1 MLSQLALWE
10 RGAVHSAFSAERRLL
25 CYLGLR
31 PSRLLKNTE
40 GFCYKGRVFERK
52 EAEKQKEFWIETRRL
67 PKLSAGVFFR
77 RVEEVLAEIGFSE
90 EVHRLCRPAYSQRNN
105 GRPGIDP
112 VVYFKM
118 LMVGFFENLPS
129 ERAIAARCE
138 DSLAVRAFLGYG
150 LEEATPDHS
159 SLSVIRHRLP
169 AEVYQAVFELIL
181 KALKECGLLKGRQ
194 VGIDSSLIEANASLK
209 SLVVRN
215 TEEAYWD
222 YVKKLAQAAGI
233 DPDDEKAV
241 RRFDRKRPGKK
252 LSNEQFKNRHDSD
265 AKISRQKGKT
275 DLIYKPEHSV
285 EMDSGVII
293 QAQLVAAESADSVEL
308 PERVQ
313 SVQDSLKRLE
323 PSQKIKTVVA
333 DGNYHS
339 LGNVCA
345 LQEAGFK
352 VVIPDANA
360 AKRKEEL
367 LTEPQPK
374 ALHQARQSH
383 QSKSGSRLMR
393 MRGQHIERSFA
404 HILDCGG
411 MRKATLRGKENL
423 QKRYNFAVA
432 CYNLSQLLRN
442 KFGCGTLKMALAT
455 GWQRPFP
462 HRPDLLALFRA
473 IFHAHS
479 PRPGSFIPRSGA
491 CQLLGAPKAR
501 NLGFSTVC

>member
-1 MLSQLALWE
+1 M
-10 RGAVHSAFSAERRLL
+10 
-25 CYLGLR
+25 
-31 PSRLLKNTE
+31 
-40 GFCYKGRVFERK
+40 FERK
-52 EAEKQKEFWIETRRL
+52 EPEKQREFWIETRRL
-67 PKLSAGVFFR
+67 AKLSAGGFFR
-77 RVEEVLAEIGFSE
+77 KVEEVLAEIGFGE
-90 EVHRLCRPAYSQRNN
+90 EVHRLCRPAYSQRSD

-150 LEEATPDHS
+150 LDEATPDHS
-159 SLSVIRHRLP
+159 SLSVIRYRLP

-181 KALKECGLLKGRQ
+181 KALKECGLLKGRH
-194 VGIDSSLIEANASLK
+194 VGIDSSVIEANASLK

-233 DPDDEKAV
+233 DPNDDKAV
-241 RRFDRKRPGKK
+241 RQFDRKRPGKK
-252 LSNEQFKNRHDSD
+252 LSNEQFKNRHDAD

-285 EMDSGVII
+285 DMDSGVII
-293 QAQLVAAESADSVEL
+293 QAQLVAADSADSVEL
-308 PERVQ
+308 PERIQ
-313 SVQDSLKRLE
+313 SVQDSLERLE
-323 PSQKIKTVVA
+323 PGKKIKTVVA

-345 LQEAGFK
+345 LQEAGLK
-352 VVIPDANA
+352 VVIPDTNA

-367 LTEPQPK
+367 LTESQRK
-374 ALHQARQSH
+374 ALHKARQSH
-383 QSKSGSRLMR
+383 QSKSGCRLMR

-411 MRKATLRGKENL
+411 MRKATLRGKVNL
-423 QKRYNFAVA
+423 QKRYNFAST
-432 CYNLSQLLRN
+432 CYNLSQLLRK

-455 GWQRPFP
+455 GWQAVFFN
-462 HRPDLLALFRA
+462 LLEFAPLLRSIFYA
-473 IFHAHS
+473 IAQ
-479 PRPGSFIPRSGA
+479 RQESFIPRRGNY
-491 CQLLGAPKAR
+491 LLLRA
-501 NLGFSTVC
+501 

>member
-1 MLSQLALWE
+1 
-10 RGAVHSAFSAERRLL
+10 
-25 CYLGLR
+25 
-31 PSRLLKNTE
+31 
-40 GFCYKGRVFERK
+40 VFERK
-52 EAEKQKEFWIETRRL
+52 EPEKQREFWIETRRL
-67 PKLSAGVFFR
+67 AKLSAGGFFR
-77 RVEEVLAEIGFSE
+77 KVEEVLAEIGFGE
-90 EVHRLCRPAYSQRNN
+90 EVHRLCRAAYSQRSD

-150 LEEATPDHS
+150 LDEATPDHS
-159 SLSVIRHRLP
+159 SLSVIRYRLP

-181 KALKECGLLKGRQ
+181 KALKECGLLKGRH
-194 VGIDSSLIEANASLK
+194 VGIDSSVIEANASLK

-222 YVKKLAQAAGI
+222 YVKKLAQEAGI
-233 DPDDEKAV
+233 DPNDDKAV

-252 LSNEQFKNRHDSD
+252 LSNEQFKNRHDAD

-285 EMDSGVII
+285 DMDSGVII
-293 QAQLVAAESADSVEL
+293 QAQLVAADSADSVEL
-308 PERVQ
+308 PERIQ
-313 SVQDSLKRLE
+313 SVQDSLERLE
-323 PSQKIKTVVA
+323 PGKKIKTVVA

-345 LQEAGFK
+345 LQEAGLK
-352 VVIPDANA
+352 VVIPDTNA

-367 LTEPQPK
+367 LTESQRK
-374 ALHQARQSH
+374 ALHKARQSH
-383 QSKSGSRLMR
+383 QSKSGCRLMR

-411 MRKATLRGKENL
+411 MRKATLRGKVNL
-423 QKRYNFAVA
+423 QKRYNFAST
-432 CYNLSQLLRN
+432 CYNLSQLLRK

-455 GWQRPFP
+455 GWQAVFFN
-462 HRPDLLALFRA
+462 LLVFAALLRSIFYA
-473 IFHAHS
+473 IAQRQE
-479 PRPGSFIPRSGA
+479 PFIPRRGNY
-491 CQLLGAPKAR
+491 LLLRA
-501 NLGFSTVC
+501 

>member
-1 MLSQLALWE
+1 
-10 RGAVHSAFSAERRLL
+10 
-25 CYLGLR
+25 
-31 PSRLLKNTE
+31 
-40 GFCYKGRVFERK
+40 VFERK
-52 EAEKQKEFWIETRRL
+52 EPEKQREFWIETRRL
-67 PKLSAGVFFR
+67 PKLSAGGFFR
-77 RVEEVLAEIGFSE
+77 KVEEVLAEIGFGE
-90 EVHRLCRPAYSQRNN
+90 EVHRLCRPAYSQRSD

-150 LEEATPDHS
+150 LDEATPDHS
-159 SLSVIRHRLP
+159 SLSVIRYRLP

-181 KALKECGLLKGRQ
+181 KALKECGLLKGRH
-194 VGIDSSLIEANASLK
+194 VGIDSSVIEANASLK

-233 DPDDEKAV
+233 DPNDDKAV
-241 RRFDRKRPGKK
+241 RQFDRKRPGKK
-252 LSNEQFKNRHDSD
+252 LSNEQFKNRHDAD

-285 EMDSGVII
+285 DMDSGVII
-293 QAQLVAAESADSVEL
+293 QAQLVAADSADSVEL
-308 PERVQ
+308 PERIQ
-313 SVQDSLKRLE
+313 SVQDSLERLE
-323 PSQKIKTVVA
+323 PGKKIKTVVA

-339 LGNVCA
+339 LSNVCA
-345 LQEAGFK
+345 LQEAGLK
-352 VVIPDANA
+352 VVIPDTNA

-367 LTEPQPK
+367 LTESQRK
-374 ALHQARQSH
+374 ALHKARQSH
-383 QSKSGSRLMR
+383 QSKSGCRLMR

-411 MRKATLRGKENL
+411 MRKATLRGKVNL
-423 QKRYNFAVA
+423 QKRYNFAST
-432 CYNLSQLLRN
+432 CYNLSQLLRK

-455 GWQRPFP
+455 GWQAVFFN
-462 HRPDLLALFRA
+462 LLEFASLLRSIFYA
-473 IFHAHS
+473 IAQ
-479 PRPGSFIPRSGA
+479 RQESFIPRRGNY
-491 CQLLGAPKAR
+491 LLLRA
-501 NLGFSTVC
+501 

>member
-1 MLSQLALWE
+1 M
-10 RGAVHSAFSAERRLL
+10 
-25 CYLGLR
+25 
-31 PSRLLKNTE
+31 
-40 GFCYKGRVFERK
+40 FERK
-52 EAEKQKEFWIETRRL
+52 EPEKQREFWIETRRL
-67 PKLSAGVFFR
+67 PKLSAGGFFR
-77 RVEEVLAEIGFSE
+77 KVEEVLAEIGFGE
-90 EVHRLCRPAYSQRNN
+90 EVHRLCRPAYSQRSD

-150 LEEATPDHS
+150 LDEATPDHS
-159 SLSVIRHRLP
+159 SLSVIRYRLP

-181 KALKECGLLKGRQ
+181 KALKECGLLKGRH
-194 VGIDSSLIEANASLK
+194 VGIDSSVIEANASLK

-222 YVKKLAQAAGI
+222 YVKKLAQEAGI
-233 DPDDEKAV
+233 DPNDDEAV

-252 LSNEQFKNRHDSD
+252 LSNEQFKNRHDAD

-285 EMDSGVII
+285 DMDSGVII
-293 QAQLVAAESADSVEL
+293 QAQLVAADSADSVEL
-308 PERVQ
+308 PERIQ
-313 SVQDSLKRLE
+313 SVQDSLERLE
-323 PSQKIKTVVA
+323 PGKKIKTVVA

-345 LQEAGFK
+345 LQEAGLK
-352 VVIPDANA
+352 VVIPDTNA

-367 LTEPQPK
+367 LTESQRK
-374 ALHQARQSH
+374 ALHKARQSH
-383 QSKSGSRLMR
+383 QSKSGCRLMR

-411 MRKATLRGKENL
+411 MRKATLRGKVNL
-423 QKRYNFAVA
+423 QKRYNFAST
-432 CYNLSQLLRN
+432 CYNLSQLLRK

-455 GWQRPFP
+455 GWQAVFFN
-462 HRPDLLALFRA
+462 LLEFAALSRSIFYA
-473 IFHAHS
+473 IAQRHE
-479 PRPGSFIPRSGA
+479 SFIPRRGNY
-491 CQLLGAPKAR
+491 LLLRA
-501 NLGFSTVC
+501 

>member
-1 MLSQLALWE
+1 M
-10 RGAVHSAFSAERRLL
+10 
-25 CYLGLR
+25 
-31 PSRLLKNTE
+31 KNTLP
-40 GFCYKGRVFERK
+40 FCYKGRVFERK
-52 EAEKQKEFWIETRRL
+52 ELEKQEEFWIETRRL
-67 PKLSAGVFFR
+67 PKLSAGGFFR
-77 RVEEVLAEIGFSE
+77 RVEEVLAEIGFGE
-90 EVHRLCRPAYSQRNN
+90 EVHRLCRPAYSQRSD

-150 LEEATPDHS
+150 LDEATPDHS

-169 AEVYQAVFELIL
+169 AEVYQAIFELIL
-181 KALKECGLLKGRQ
+181 KALKECGLLKGRE
-194 VGIDSSLIEANASLK
+194 VGIDSSVIEANASLK

-233 DPDDEKAV
+233 DPNDEKAV
-241 RRFDRKRPGKK
+241 RQFDRKRPGKK
-252 LSNEQFKNRHDSD
+252 LSNEQFKNRHDPD

-285 EMDSGVII
+285 DMDSGVII
-293 QAQLVAAESADSVEL
+293 QAQLVAADSADSVAL
-308 PERVQ
+308 PERIQ
-313 SVQDSLKRLE
+313 SVQDCLERLE
-323 PSQKIKTVVA
+323 PGQQIKTLVA

-352 VVIPDANA
+352 VVIPDTNA
-360 AKRKEEL
+360 AKRKEAL
-367 LTEPQPK
+367 LSEPQRK
-374 ALHQARQSH
+374 ALHKARQSH

-411 MRKATLRGKENL
+411 MRKATLRGKVNL

-432 CYNLSQLLRN
+432 CYNLSQLLRK
-442 KFGCGTLKMALAT
+442 KFGYGTLKMALAT
-455 GWQRPFP
+455 SWEALFS
-462 HRPDLLALFRA
+462 HWPDFFALFRA
-473 IFHAHS
+473 LFHTYTPM
-479 PRPGSFIPRSGA
+479 PRPFIPRSAA
-491 CQLLGAPKAR
+491 CRLLGA
-501 NLGFSTVC
+501 

>member
-1 MLSQLALWE
+1 M
-10 RGAVHSAFSAERRLL
+10 
-25 CYLGLR
+25 
-31 PSRLLKNTE
+31 
-40 GFCYKGRVFERK
+40 FERK

-67 PKLSAGVFFR
+67 PKLSAGGFFR
-77 RVEEVLAEIGFSE
+77 KVEEVLAEIGFGE
-90 EVHRLCRPAYSQRNN
+90 EVHRLCRPAYSQRSD

-150 LEEATPDHS
+150 LDEATPDHS

-181 KALKECGLLKGRQ
+181 KALKECGLLKGRH
-194 VGIDSSLIEANASLK
+194 VGIDSSVIEANASLK

-222 YVKKLAQAAGI
+222 YVKKLAQEAGI
-233 DPDDEKAV
+233 DPNDEKAV
-241 RRFDRKRPGKK
+241 RQFDRKRPGKK
-252 LSNEQFKNRHDSD
+252 LSNEQFKNRHDAD

-285 EMDSGVII
+285 DMDSGVII
-293 QAQLVAAESADSVEL
+293 QAQLVAADSADSVEL
-308 PERVQ
+308 PERIQ
-313 SVQDSLKRLE
+313 SVQDCLERLE
-323 PSQKIKTVVA
+323 PGKKIKTVVA

-345 LQEAGFK
+345 LQEAGLK
-352 VVIPDANA
+352 VVIPDTNA

-367 LTEPQPK
+367 LTESQRK
-374 ALHQARQSH
+374 ALHKARQSH
-383 QSKSGSRLMR
+383 QSKSGCQLMR

-411 MRKATLRGKENL
+411 MRKATLRGKVNL
-423 QKRYNFAVA
+423 QKIYNFVSA
-432 CYNLSQLLRN
+432 CYNLSQLLRK

-455 GWQRPFP
+455 GLQAVFFNLPEFAALLRSIFYALAQRQEPF
-462 HRPDLLALFRA
+462 
-473 IFHAHS
+473 I
-479 PRPGSFIPRSGA
+479 PRPGNY
-491 CQLLGAPKAR
+491 LLLRA
-501 NLGFSTVC
+501 

>member
-1 MLSQLALWE
+1 
-10 RGAVHSAFSAERRLL
+10 
-25 CYLGLR
+25 
-31 PSRLLKNTE
+31 LKNRR
-40 GFCYKGRVFERK
+40 GFCYKDWVFERK
-52 EAEKQKEFWIETRRL
+52 EPEKQREFWIETRRL
-67 PKLSAGVFFR
+67 AKLSAGGFFR
-77 RVEEVLAEIGFSE
+77 KVEEVLAEIGFGE
-90 EVHRLCRPAYSQRNN
+90 EVHRLCRAAYSQRSD

-150 LEEATPDHS
+150 LDEATPDHS
-159 SLSVIRHRLP
+159 SLSVIRYRLP

-181 KALKECGLLKGRQ
+181 KALKECGLLKGRH
-194 VGIDSSLIEANASLK
+194 VGIDSSVIEANASLK

-222 YVKKLAQAAGI
+222 YVKKLAQEAGI
-233 DPDDEKAV
+233 DPNDDKAV

-252 LSNEQFKNRHDSD
+252 LSNEQFKNRHDAD

-285 EMDSGVII
+285 DMDSGVII
-293 QAQLVAAESADSVEL
+293 QAQLVAADSADSVEL
-308 PERVQ
+308 PERIQ
-313 SVQDSLKRLE
+313 SVQDSLERLE
-323 PSQKIKTVVA
+323 PGKKIKTVVA

-345 LQEAGFK
+345 LQEAGLK
-352 VVIPDANA
+352 VVIPDTNA

-367 LTEPQPK
+367 LTESQRK
-374 ALHQARQSH
+374 ALHKARQSH
-383 QSKSGSRLMR
+383 QSKSGCRLMR

-411 MRKATLRGKENL
+411 MRKATLRGKVNL
-423 QKRYNFAVA
+423 QKRYNFAST
-432 CYNLSQLLRN
+432 CYNLSQLLRK

-455 GWQRPFP
+455 GWEAVFFNLLVFAALLRSIFYAIAQRQEP
-462 HRPDLLALFRA
+462 
-473 IFHAHS
+473 
-479 PRPGSFIPRSGA
+479 FIPRRGNY
-491 CQLLGAPKAR
+491 LLLRA
-501 NLGFSTVC
+501 

>member
-1 MLSQLALWE
+1 
-10 RGAVHSAFSAERRLL
+10 
-25 CYLGLR
+25 
-31 PSRLLKNTE
+31 LKNALA
-40 GFCYKGRVFERK
+40 FCYKGRVFERK
-52 EAEKQKEFWIETRRL
+52 EAEKQREFWIETRRL
-67 PKLSAGVFFR
+67 PKLSAGGFFR
-77 RVEEVLAEIGFSE
+77 KVEEVLAQMGFAE
-90 EVHRLCRPAYSQRNN
+90 EVHRLCRPAYSQRSD

-129 ERAIAARCE
+129 ERAIAARSE
-138 DSLAVRAFLGYG
+138 DSLAVRTFLGYG

-159 SLSVIRHRLP
+159 TLSVIRQRLP
-169 AEVYQAVFELIL
+169 SEVYQAVFELIL

-194 VGIDSSLIEANASLK
+194 VGIDSSVIEANASLK

-222 YVKKLAQAAGI
+222 YVKKLAQAEGI
-233 DPDDEKAV
+233 DPSDEKAV

-252 LSNEQFKNRHDSD
+252 LSNDQFKNQHDAD

-285 EMDSGVII
+285 DMDSGVIL

-308 PERVQ
+308 PERIQ
-313 SVQDSLKRLE
+313 SVQACLERLE
-323 PSQKIKTVVA
+323 SGKIKTVVA

-345 LQEAGFK
+345 LQQAGLK
-352 VVIPDANA
+352 VVIPDTNA
-360 AKRKEEL
+360 AKRKAEL
-367 LTEPQPK
+367 LTQPQRN
-374 ALHQARQSH
+374 ALQKARQSH
-383 QSKSGSRLMR
+383 QSKSGCRLMR

-411 MRKATLRGKENL
+411 MRKATLRGQVNL
-423 QKRYNFAVA
+423 QKRYSFAAA

-455 GWQRPFP
+455 GWEALFS
-462 HRPDLLALFRA
+462 HWPDFVALFRA
-473 IFHAHS
+473 TLHIHS
-479 PRPGSFIPRSGA
+479 P
-491 CQLLGAPKAR
+491 LLGTFYSSLRSLPTPWHLKAQNR
-501 NLGFSTVC
+501 RFSTAC

>member
-1 MLSQLALWE
+1 
-10 RGAVHSAFSAERRLL
+10 
-25 CYLGLR
+25 
-31 PSRLLKNTE
+31 
-40 GFCYKGRVFERK
+40 VFERK
-52 EAEKQKEFWIETRRL
+52 EPEKQGEFWIETRRL
-67 PKLSAGVFFR
+67 PKLSAGGFFR
-77 RVEEVLAEIGFSE
+77 RVEEVLAEMGFAE
-90 EVHRLCRPAYSQRNN
+90 EIHRLCRPAYTQRSD
-105 GRPGIDP
+105 GRLGIDP

-159 SLSVIRHRLP
+159 SLSVIRRRLA

-181 KALKECGLLKGRQ
+181 QALKECGLLKGRQ
-194 VGIDSSLIEANASLK
+194 VGIDSSVIEANASLK

-222 YVKKLAQAAGI
+222 YVKKLAQAEGI
-233 DPDDEKAV
+233 DPSDEKAV

-252 LSNEQFKNRHDSD
+252 LSHDQFKNRHDAD

-285 EMDSGVII
+285 DMDSGVII

-308 PERVQ
+308 PERIQ
-313 SVQDSLKRLE
+313 SVQACLERLE
-323 PSQKIKTVVA
+323 SGKIKTVVA

-339 LGNVCA
+339 SVNVCA
-345 LQEAGFK
+345 LQQAGLK
-352 VVIPDANA
+352 VVIPDTNA
-360 AKRKEEL
+360 AKRKEAL
-367 LTEPQPK
+367 LTEQERN
-374 ALHQARQSH
+374 ALQKARQSH
-383 QSKSGSRLMR
+383 QSKRGCRLMR

-411 MRKATLRGKENL
+411 MRKATLRGQANL
-423 QKRYNFAVA
+423 QKRYSFAAA
-432 CYNLSQLLRN
+432 CYNLSQLLRK

-455 GWQRPFP
+455 GWEVLFS
-462 HRPDLLALFRA
+462 HWPDWVAF
-473 IFHAHS
+473 
-479 PRPGSFIPRSGA
+479 
-491 CQLLGAPKAR
+491 
-501 NLGFSTVC
+501 

>member
-1 MLSQLALWE
+1 
-10 RGAVHSAFSAERRLL
+10 
-25 CYLGLR
+25 
-31 PSRLLKNTE
+31 LKNAL
-40 GFCYKGRVFERK
+40 GFCYKARVFEKK
-52 EAEKQKEFWIETRRL
+52 EPEKQGELWIETRRL
-67 PKLSAGVFFR
+67 AKLSAGGFFR
-77 RVEEVLAEIGFSE
+77 KVEEILAEIGFAE
-90 EVHRLCRPAYSQRNN
+90 EVHRLCRPAYSQRSD

-138 DSLAVRAFLGYG
+138 DSLAVRAFLGYE
-150 LEEATPDHS
+150 LDEATPDHS

-169 AEVYQAVFELIL
+169 TEVYQAVFELML
-181 KALKECGLLKGRQ
+181 KALKECGLLKGRN
-194 VGIDSSLIEANASLK
+194 VGIDSSVIEANASLK

-233 DPDDEKAV
+233 DPNDEKAV

-252 LSNEQFKNRHDSD
+252 LSNEQFKNRHDAD

-275 DLIYKPEHSV
+275 DLVYKPEHSV
-285 EMDSGVII
+285 DMDSGVII

-308 PERVQ
+308 PQRIQ
-313 SVQDSLKRLE
+313 SVQDCLERLE
-323 PSQKIKTVVA
+323 PGKKIKTVVA

-339 LGNVCA
+339 LGNICA

-352 VVIPDANA
+352 VVIPDTNA
-360 AKRKEEL
+360 VKRKENSLSE
-367 LTEPQPK
+367 QQRQ
-374 ALHQARQSH
+374 ALRKARQSH
-383 QSKSGSRLMR
+383 QSKSGRRLMR

-411 MRKATLRGKENL
+411 MRKAALRGKVNL
-423 QKRYNFAVA
+423 QKRYHFAAA
-432 CYNLSQLLRN
+432 CFNLSQLLRK

-455 GWQRPFP
+455 GWEALLFYSSGWAALLRAI
-462 HRPDLLALFRA
+462 LLA
-473 IFHAHS
+473 HS
-479 PRPGSFIPRSGA
+479 SIPGSSFPCLA
-491 CQLLGAPKAR
+491 
-501 NLGFSTVC
+501 T

>member
-1 MLSQLALWE
+1 MKN
-10 RGAVHSAFSAERRLL
+10 AEA
-25 CYLGLR
+25 
-31 PSRLLKNTE
+31 
-40 GFCYKGRVFERK
+40 FCYKVRVFERK
-52 EAEKQKEFWIETRRL
+52 EAEKQGEFWIETRRL
-67 PKLSAGVFFR
+67 PKLSALNFFR
-77 RVEEVLAEIGFSE
+77 KVEAVLAEIGFGE
-90 EVHRLCRPAYSQRNN
+90 EVHRLCLPAYSQRSD

-138 DSLAVRAFLGYG
+138 DSLAVRSFLGYG
-150 LEEATPDHS
+150 LEEATPEHS
-159 SLSVIRHRLP
+159 SLSVIRRRLP

-181 KALKECGLLKGRQ
+181 KALKECGLLKGRH
-194 VGIDSSLIEANASLK
+194 VGIDSSVIEANASLK
-209 SLVVRN
+209 SLVLRN

-222 YVKKLAQAAGI
+222 YVKRLAQAAGI
-233 DPDDEKAV
+233 DPNDEKAV
-241 RRFDRKRPGKK
+241 RRFDRKRPGKQ

-285 EMDSGVII
+285 DMDSGVII
-293 QAQLVAAESADSVEL
+293 QAQLVAADSADSVEL

-323 PSQKIKTVVA
+323 PGQKIKSVVA

-345 LQEAGFK
+345 LQKAGFK
-352 VVIPDANA
+352 VVIPETNA

-367 LTEPQPK
+367 LSEEQRK
-374 ALHQARQSH
+374 ALHKARQSH
-383 QSKSGSRLMR
+383 QSKSGCRLMR

-411 MRKATLRGKENL
+411 MRKAMLRGKENL
-423 QKRYNFAVA
+423 QKRYNFAA
-432 CYNLSQLLRN
+432 SCYNLSQLLRK

-455 GWQRPFP
+455 GWEALFSQW
-462 HRPDLLALFRA
+462 PDLLALFQGRL
-473 IFHAHS
+473 
-479 PRPGSFIPRSGA
+479 PRPSPNARTFYSSLRS
-491 CQLLGAPKAR
+491 LPAPHRLNAQ

>member
-1 MLSQLALWE
+1 M
-10 RGAVHSAFSAERRLL
+10 
-25 CYLGLR
+25 
-31 PSRLLKNTE
+31 
-40 GFCYKGRVFERK
+40 FEKK
-52 EAEKQKEFWIETRRL
+52 EAEKQGEFWIETRRL
-67 PKLSAGVFFR
+67 PKLSALSFFR
-77 RVEEVLAEIGFSE
+77 KVEAVLAEIGFGE
-90 EVHRLCRPAYSQRNN
+90 EVHRLCQPAYSQRND

-138 DSLAVRAFLGYG
+138 DSLAVRSFLGYG

-181 KALKECGLLKGRQ
+181 KALKECGLLKGREI
-194 VGIDSSLIEANASLK
+194 GIDSSVIEANASLK

-222 YVKKLAQAAGI
+222 YVKKLAIAAGI
-233 DPDDEKAV
+233 DPNDEKAV
-241 RRFDRKRPGKK
+241 RRFDRKGPGKK

-275 DLIYKPEHSV
+275 DLVYKPEHSV
-285 EMDSGVII
+285 DMDSGVII
-293 QAQLVAAESADSVEL
+293 QAQLVAADSADSVEL
-308 PERVQ
+308 PEPVQ
-313 SVQDSLKRLE
+313 SVQDCLERLE
-323 PSQKIKTVVA
+323 PGQKIKTVVA

-360 AKRKEEL
+360 AKRKEAL
-367 LTEPQPK
+367 LSEGQVK
-374 ALHQARQSH
+374 ALHKARQSH
-383 QSKSGSRLMR
+383 QSKSGCRLMR

-411 MRKATLRGKENL
+411 MRKATLRGKVNL

-432 CYNLSQLLRN
+432 CYNLSQLLRK

-455 GWQRPFP
+455 GKEALFSHW
-462 HRPDLLALFRA
+462 PDFLALFRA
-473 IFHAHS
+473 AFHTQ
-479 PRPGSFIPRSGA
+479 RPMPGLFIPRSRA
-491 CQLLGAPKAR
+491 CLLLIA
-501 NLGFSTVC
+501 

>member
-1 MLSQLALWE
+1 
-10 RGAVHSAFSAERRLL
+10 
-25 CYLGLR
+25 
-31 PSRLLKNTE
+31 
-40 GFCYKGRVFERK
+40 
-52 EAEKQKEFWIETRRL
+52 
-67 PKLSAGVFFR
+67 
-77 RVEEVLAEIGFSE
+77 
-90 EVHRLCRPAYSQRNN
+90 
-105 GRPGIDP
+105 
-112 VVYFKM
+112 M

-150 LEEATPDHS
+150 LDEATPDHS

-194 VGIDSSLIEANASLK
+194 VGIDSSVIEANASLK

-222 YVKKLAQAAGI
+222 YVKKLAQDAGI
-233 DPDDEKAV
+233 DPNDDKAV
-241 RRFDRKRPGKK
+241 RQFDRKRPGKK
-252 LSNEQFKNRHDSD
+252 LSNEQFKNRHDAD

-285 EMDSGVII
+285 DMDSGVII
-293 QAQLVAAESADSVEL
+293 QAQLVAAESADSVGL

-313 SVQDSLKRLE
+313 SVQDSLERLE
-323 PSQKIKTVVA
+323 VGKKIKSVVA

-339 LGNVCA
+339 LDNICA

-352 VVIPDANA
+352 VVIPDTNA

-367 LTEPQPK
+367 LSESQRR
-374 ALHQARQSH
+374 ALHKARQSH

-411 MRKATLRGKENL
+411 MRKASLRGKVNL
-423 QKRYNFAVA
+423 QKRYNFAAA
-432 CYNLSQLLRN
+432 CYNLSQLLRK

-455 GWQRPFP
+455 GWE
-462 HRPDLLALFRA
+462 ALFSRWSDFFA
-473 IFHAHS
+473 LFQGHL
-479 PRPGSFIPRSGA
+479 PRP
-491 CQLLGAPKAR
+491 
-501 NLGFSTVC
+501 

>member
-1 MLSQLALWE
+1 
-10 RGAVHSAFSAERRLL
+10 
-25 CYLGLR
+25 
-31 PSRLLKNTE
+31 
-40 GFCYKGRVFERK
+40 VFERK
-52 EAEKQKEFWIETRRL
+52 EPEKQEEFWIETRRL
-67 PKLSAGVFFR
+67 PKISAGGFFR
-77 RVEEVLAEIGFSE
+77 RVEEVLTEIGFAE
-90 EVHRLCRPAYSQRNN
+90 EVHRLCRPAYSQRSD

-138 DSLAVRAFLGYG
+138 DSLAVRKFLGYG

-159 SLSVIRHRLP
+159 SLSVIRRRLP

-181 KALKECGLLKGRQ
+181 NSLKECGLLKGRH
-194 VGIDSSLIEANASLK
+194 VGIDSSVIEANASLK

-222 YVKKLAQAAGI
+222 YVKKLAQAEGI
-233 DPDDEKAV
+233 DPSDEKAV

-252 LSNEQFKNRHDSD
+252 LSNDQFKNRHDPD

-275 DLIYKPEHSV
+275 DLVYKPEHSV
-285 EMDSGVII
+285 DMDSGVII
-293 QAQLVAAESADSVEL
+293 QAQLVAAESADSVQL
-308 PERVQ
+308 PERIE
-313 SVQDSLKRLE
+313 SIQDCLERL
-323 PSQKIKTVVA
+323 QGGKKIKTVVA

-345 LQEAGFK
+345 LQDAGLK
-352 VVIPDANA
+352 VVIPDTNA

-367 LTEPQPK
+367 LTESERK
-374 ALHQARQSH
+374 ALHKARQSH
-383 QSKSGSRLMR
+383 QSKSGCQLMR

-411 MRKATLRGKENL
+411 MRKATLRGKANL
-423 QKRYNFAVA
+423 QKRYNFAA
-432 CYNLSQLLRN
+432 TCYNLSQLLRK

-455 GWQRPFP
+455 SWRAFFLHWGQ
-462 HRPDLLALFRA
+462 LAQLILGISDTHCPGRYVFR
-473 IFHAHS
+473 S
-479 PRPGSFIPRSGA
+479 PLPP
-491 CQLLGAPKAR
+491 LPAPSCL
-501 NLGFSTVC
+501 NIQNPCFSTVC

>member
-1 MLSQLALWE
+1 M
-10 RGAVHSAFSAERRLL
+10 
-25 CYLGLR
+25 
-31 PSRLLKNTE
+31 
-40 GFCYKGRVFERK
+40 FERK
-52 EAEKQKEFWIETRRL
+52 EPEKQREFWIETRRL
-67 PKLSAGVFFR
+67 PKLSAGGFFR
-77 RVEEVLAEIGFSE
+77 KVEEVLAEIGFGE
-90 EVHRLCRPAYSQRNN
+90 EVHRLCRAAYSQRSD

-150 LEEATPDHS
+150 LDEATPDHS
-159 SLSVIRHRLP
+159 SLSVIRYRLP

-181 KALKECGLLKGRQ
+181 KALKECGLLKGRH
-194 VGIDSSLIEANASLK
+194 VGIDSSVIEANASLK

-222 YVKKLAQAAGI
+222 YVKKLAQEAGI
-233 DPDDEKAV
+233 DPNDDKAV

-252 LSNEQFKNRHDSD
+252 LSNEQFKNRHDAD

-285 EMDSGVII
+285 DMDSGVII
-293 QAQLVAAESADSVEL
+293 QAQLVAADSADSVEL
-308 PERVQ
+308 PERIQ
-313 SVQDSLKRLE
+313 SVQDSLERLE
-323 PSQKIKTVVA
+323 PGKKIKTVVA

-345 LQEAGFK
+345 LQEAGLK
-352 VVIPDANA
+352 VVIPDTNA

-367 LTEPQPK
+367 LTESQRK
-374 ALHQARQSH
+374 ALHKARQSH
-383 QSKSGSRLMR
+383 QSKSGCRLMR

-411 MRKATLRGKENL
+411 MRKATLRGKVNL
-423 QKRYNFAVA
+423 QKRYNFAST
-432 CYNLSQLLRN
+432 CYNLSQLLRK

-455 GWQRPFP
+455 GWQAVFFN
-462 HRPDLLALFRA
+462 LLVFAALLRSIFYA
-473 IFHAHS
+473 IAQRQE
-479 PRPGSFIPRSGA
+479 PFIPRRGNY
-491 CQLLGAPKAR
+491 LLLRA
-501 NLGFSTVC
+501 

>member
-1 MLSQLALWE
+1 M
-10 RGAVHSAFSAERRLL
+10 
-25 CYLGLR
+25 
-31 PSRLLKNTE
+31 
-40 GFCYKGRVFERK
+40 FERK
-52 EAEKQKEFWIETRRL
+52 EPEKQREFWIETRRL
-67 PKLSAGVFFR
+67 AKLSAGGFFR
-77 RVEEVLAEIGFSE
+77 KVEEVLAEIGFGE
-90 EVHRLCRPAYSQRNN
+90 EVHRLCRAAYSQRSD

-150 LEEATPDHS
+150 LDEATPDHS
-159 SLSVIRHRLP
+159 SLSVIRYRLP

-181 KALKECGLLKGRQ
+181 KALKECGLLKGRH
-194 VGIDSSLIEANASLK
+194 VGIDSSVIEANASLK

-222 YVKKLAQAAGI
+222 YVKKLAQEAGI
-233 DPDDEKAV
+233 DPNDDKAV

-252 LSNEQFKNRHDSD
+252 LSNEQFKNRHDAD

-285 EMDSGVII
+285 DMDSGVII
-293 QAQLVAAESADSVEL
+293 QAQLVAADSADSVEL
-308 PERVQ
+308 PERIQ
-313 SVQDSLKRLE
+313 SVQDSLERLE
-323 PSQKIKTVVA
+323 PGKKIKTVVA

-345 LQEAGFK
+345 LQEAGLK
-352 VVIPDANA
+352 VVIPDTNA

-367 LTEPQPK
+367 LTESQRK
-374 ALHQARQSH
+374 ALHKARQSH
-383 QSKSGSRLMR
+383 QSKSGCRLMR

-411 MRKATLRGKENL
+411 MRKATLRGKVNL
-423 QKRYNFAVA
+423 QKRYNFAST
-432 CYNLSQLLRN
+432 CYNLSQLLRK

-455 GWQRPFP
+455 GWQAVFFN
-462 HRPDLLALFRA
+462 LLVFAALLRSIFYA
-473 IFHAHS
+473 IAQRQE
-479 PRPGSFIPRSGA
+479 PFIPRRGNY
-491 CQLLGAPKAR
+491 LLLRA
-501 NLGFSTVC
+501 